1 MARVAVLGSTG
12 MLGSTLT
19 RILERDFASVIEFNR
34 SGRSVTGANEVEAL
48 DVLKSYDLF
57 ERFSNLKIDYVVNA
71 IGMIKQL
78 IDEEKSEDVLAAR
91 EINSHFMIKLN
102 DFSAQTGVKIIQI
115 GTDCVYS
122 GMDGSYSEEQAFD
135 PTDTYGK
142 TKNIGEQASSESM
155 IIRSSIIGKENK
167 NSVSLLS
174 WVLSQPEGAK
184 INGYVNHFWNGVTT
198 LHFSEIVSGIMKSE
212 SFFKG
217 VAHLVPSDSVSKY
230 ELIKIIARE
239 FGRTDLE
246 IQEFVA
252 ENRINRTLVT
262 VHPARNL
269 YMWQEAGYNKVP
281 TIQEMV
287 SKYASW
293 TKRHG

>member
-19 RILERDFASVIEFNR
+19 RILERDFTSVTEFNR
-34 SGRSVTGANEVEAL
+34 SGRSVTGANEVETL
-48 DVLKSYDLF
+48 DVLKSYDLY
-57 ERFSNLKIDYVVNA
+57 ERFSNLNIDYIVNA

-91 EINSHFMIKLN
+91 EINSHFMTKLN

-155 IIRSSIIGKENK
+155 IIRSSVIGKENK
-167 NSVSLLS
+167 KSVSLLS
-174 WVLSQPEGAK
+174 WVLSHPEGTK

-198 LHFSEIVSGIMKSE
+198 LHFSEIVSGIIKSE

>member
-1 MARVAVLGSTG
+1 MVRVAVLGSTG

-19 RILERDFASVIEFNR
+19 RILERDFASVTEFNR
-34 SGRSVTGANEVEAL
+34 SGRSITGTNEVETL
-48 DVLKSYDLF
+48 DVLNNYDLF
-57 ERFSNLKIDYVVNA
+57 ESFNNLNLDYIINA

-78 IDEEKSEDVLAAR
+78 INEENPKDVLAAH
-91 EINSHFMIKLN
+91 EINSKFMNKLN
-102 DFSAQTGVKIIQI
+102 EFSVQSGVRVIQI

-122 GMDGSYSEEQAFD
+122 GINGSYSEEYAFD
-135 PTDTYGK
+135 PTDIYGK
-142 TKNIGEQASSESM
+142 TKKNGEQASSESM
-155 IIRSSIIGKENK
+155 IIRSSIVGKENK

-174 WVLSQPEGAK
+174 WVLSQPEGTK

-198 LHFSEIVSGIMKSE
+198 KHFSEIVSGIIKSE

-217 VAHLVPSDSVSKY
+217 VAHLVPADTVSKY

-252 ENRINRTLVT
+252 ENPINRTLVT
-262 VHPARNL
+262 IQPARNL

-293 TKRHG
+293 TKMHE

>member
-1 MARVAVLGSTG
+1 MVRVAVLGSTG

-19 RILERDFASVIEFNR
+19 RILERDFASVTEFNR
-34 SGRSVTGANEVEAL
+34 SGRSITGTNEVETL
-48 DVLKSYDLF
+48 DVLNSYDLF
-57 ERFSNLKIDYVVNA
+57 ESFNNLNLDYIINA

-78 IDEEKSEDVLAAR
+78 INEENPKDVLAAH
-91 EINSHFMIKLN
+91 EINSKFMNKLN
-102 DFSAQTGVKIIQI
+102 EFSVQSGVRVIQI

-122 GMDGSYSEEQAFD
+122 GMNGSYSEEYAFD
-135 PTDTYGK
+135 PTDIYGK
-142 TKNIGEQASSESM
+142 TKKIGEQASSESM
-155 IIRSSIIGKENK
+155 IIRSSIVGKENK

-174 WVLSQPEGAK
+174 WVLSQPEGTK

-198 LHFSEIVSGIMKSE
+198 KHFSEIVSGIIKSE

-217 VAHLVPSDSVSKY
+217 VAHLVPADTVSKY

-252 ENRINRTLVT
+252 ENPINRTLVT
-262 VHPARNL
+262 IQPARNL

-293 TKRHG
+293 TKMHQ

>member
-19 RILERDFASVIEFNR
+19 RILERDFASVTEFNR
-34 SGRSVTGANEVEAL
+34 NGRSVTGHNETKTL
-48 DVLKSYDLF
+48 DVLEDYDLF
-57 ERFSNLKIDYVVNA
+57 ERFSNLNIDYIVNA

-78 IDEEKSEDVLAAR
+78 INEENSKDVLAAR

-102 DFSAQTGVKIIQI
+102 EFSAQTGVRVIQI

-122 GMDGSYSEEQAFD
+122 GMDGSYSEEQGFD

-155 IIRSSIIGKENK
+155 VIRSSIIGKEHE

-174 WVLSQPEGAK
+174 WVLSQPESTK

-198 LHFSEIVSGIMKSE
+198 LHFSEIVSGIIKSE

-217 VAHLVPSDSVSKY
+217 VAHLVPSDTVSKY

-252 ENRINRTLVT
+252 ENPINRTLIT
-262 VHPARNL
+262 VQPQRNL

-281 TIQEMV
+281 TIQDMV

-293 TKRHG
+293 TKMHG